1 MSRNSTATV
10 DRLPGLST
18 AEAKNA
24 RPPLC
29 DNCGVVMQLR
39 WVDVSTTPDVEPR
52 WQLDIMRCLTPGC
65 PARGA
70 HAADPR
76 R

>member
-18 AEAKNA
+18 AEAKNT

-29 DNCGVVMQLR
+29 DSCGFVMQLR
-39 WVDVSTTPDVEPR
+39 WVDVSTAADVEPR
-52 WQLDIMRCLTPGC
+52 WQLDIVRCLTPGC
-65 PARGA
+65 AARGA
-70 HAADPR
+70 HAADR
-76 R
+76 RR